1 MSSYPLADNVY
12 TPTLTNV
19 ANISASTAY
28 PTQYLRVGNSVF
40 VSGQVDFTTVL
51 GGQPTNLG
59 ISLPFA
65 SDFAQVYQCAG
76 TAFTAAPTKE
86 GAVVRGD
93 ITNNRA
99 EIQYED
105 TNAGTHTMCFQFMYR
120 II

>member
-28 PTQYLRVGNSVF
+28 PTQYLKVGNSVF

-59 ISLPFA
+59 ISLVFA

-76 TAFTAAPTKE
+76 TAWTAPPTKE
-86 GAVVRGD
+86 GAIILADV
-93 ITNNRA
+93 TNNRA
-99 EIQYED
+99 ATFGYP
-105 TNAGTHTMCFQFMYR
+105 
-120 II
+120 